1 MPSQKRRKDVRNVA
15 IIAHVDHGKTTLIDA
30 LLKQTGAYTFR
41 EGESTIMDSNPLERE
56 RGITIFSKNASFIW
70 RNTLFNIVDTPGHAD
85 FGSEVERILEMVDGV
100 LLLVDAFEGPMPQTK
115 FVLKKSLE
123 LHLKPLVV
131 INKIDRPTARP
142 HEVADLTF
150 DLFCE
155 LNATDEQLDFPVVY
169 ASGKHGYARLELDD
183 TDTDMTP
190 LLATILRR
198 VLPPVG
204 DVDQPFQMLVTMLD
218 YDNYLGR
225 IAIGRIFHGRIT
237 PNEPIV
243 LVKRDGHHERGR
255 VTKILKYR
263 GLRPVEADAAIAGDI
278 VMLAGMENVKV
289 GSTLAAPEKPELLP
303 MVKIDEPTIS
313 MSFSHNTG
321 PLSGKD
327 GGRFL
332 TSRHLRERLEHE
344 AMINVGVHVEETS
357 GGDRFKVSGRGE
369 LHLSILIETLR
380 REGYELEVSRPE
392 VILKRVDDEVLEPV
406 EEVVIDVDPEYQ
418 GPVMQAIGERKGEV
432 STITMSAVGTVRL
445 EAYIASRAL
454 IGFRNELLTM
464 TRGTGIMY
472 QNFHQYQKYKGDM
485 PGRNVGVMVSMT
497 GGRAVAY
504 ALWGLEARGEIFV
517 HPGDDLYEGMIVG
530 ANNKGGDMI
539 VNAAREKKLT
549 NIRAAGSDDAIQLT
563 PPREMTL
570 EFAMEFIA
578 EDELVEITP
587 KNIRLRKFHL
597 GRIERR
603 HAAKR
608 G

>member
-225 IAIGRIFHGRIT
+225 MAIGRIFHGRIT

-392 VILKRVDDEVLEPV
+392 VILKTVDDEVLEPV